1 MFKKLTLILA
11 VFYCTQSFAG
21 ELTHNFVNPDFG
33 GNPLNGA
40 PLLNNANA
48 QNSFTASSGS
58 SGYVP
63 PTPLTAAQTFKNNL
77 NSQILNKLSQ
87 VILNTAFPGTG
98 ANQSIPA
105 GTTIMGDY
113 TVTND
118 VANNSIT
125 VSNTLTGEVLVNLDL
140 NSLSAP

>member
-1 MFKKLTLILA
+1 MYKNLIFSL
-11 VFYCTQSFAG
+11 CILCGSQSFAG
-21 ELTHNFVNPDFG
+21 ELTHGFVNPDFG
-33 GNPLNGA
+33 GSPLNGT
-40 PLLNNANA
+40 PLLANANA
-48 QNSFTASSGS
+48 QNSFTVSGS
-58 SGYVP
+58 TGYVP